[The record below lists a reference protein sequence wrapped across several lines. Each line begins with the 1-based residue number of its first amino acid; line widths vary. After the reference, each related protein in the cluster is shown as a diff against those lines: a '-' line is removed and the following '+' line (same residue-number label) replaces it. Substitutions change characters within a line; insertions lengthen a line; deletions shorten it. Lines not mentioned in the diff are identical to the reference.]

1 MKLWQKISLLTAAIL
16 LISMVVYG
24 GITVYETSNY
34 NIRQT
39 SSAASRQV
47 RATAYALGQSLEN
60 AATEEMSD
68 TARKAYLQFLLRR
81 YSSRD
86 YMLLQDWQLA
96 ANTTNFEL
104 TGNRLEQFDSYEPV
118 AAFQQKNGRHL
129 MIVGQKIPLSDSKN
143 TSYQLLLVRDI
154 SEIYNNVLTQIG
166 MFLII
171 LGAIVAVAINAVFW
185 MIRRMLKPLRDLRE
199 TAGAISQGQ
208 LDRRVRVRSN
218 DEVGA
223 LSVSFNQMA
232 DQIECQMEELAQV
245 SERRKQL
252 LGSLAHELKTP
263 MMAVQGCAEGIHTGV
278 LDPVKA
284 SGAIL
289 EEAEQMSDLVEELLA
304 LSRLESGQAN
314 AEFRFTDI
322 REVLYDCLRSTEQ
335 LTEQR
340 KLCITP
346 CFDEKPVSVNCDEV
360 QLRRAFT
367 NIITNALRYAK
378 KEIQIECKAD
388 RGKAIVRIRDDG
400 EGIAPEL
407 LPHIFDRF
415 YSTRKGGAGIGL
427 SLAKE
432 IVSLHKGTISASNDG
447 GALFEISLPL
457 RKTI

>member
-1 MKLWQKISLLTAAIL
+1 
-16 LISMVVYG
+16 MVVGAVMQY
-24 GITVYETSNY
+24 S
-34 NIRQT
+34 
-39 SSAASRQV
+39 
-47 RATAYALGQSLEN
+47 
-60 AATEEMSD
+60 
-68 TARKAYLQFLLRR
+68 AYL
-81 YSSRD
+81 
-86 YMLLQDWQLA
+86 
-96 ANTTNFEL
+96 
-104 TGNRLEQFDSYEPV
+104 
-118 AAFQQKNGRHL
+118 
-129 MIVGQKIPLSDSKN
+129 
-143 TSYQLLLVRDI
+143 
-154 SEIYNNVLTQIG
+154 
-166 MFLII
+166 
-171 LGAIVAVAINAVFW
+171 NAVFFAV
-185 MIRRMLKPLRDLRE
+185 L
-199 TAGAISQGQ
+199 A
-208 LDRRVRVRSN
+208 V
-218 DEVGA
+218 
-223 LSVSFNQMA
+223 LSVLVCLFGRKLGGYVERAHESQKWFFQN
-232 DQIECQMEELAQV
+232 V
-245 SERRKQL
+245 S
-252 LGSLAHELKTP
+252 HELKTP

-457 RKTI
+457 RKTV

>member
-1 MKLWQKISLLTAAIL
+1 MKHIRRNITFSVLGTMLFVFAVLLA
-16 LISMVVYG
+16 
-24 GITVYETSNY
+24 TVNIFIPEYLTS
-34 NIRQT
+34 
-39 SSAASRQV
+39 
-47 RATAYALGQSLEN
+47 E
-60 AATEEMSD
+60 
-68 TARKAYLQFLLRR
+68 ARKAILAEAERNDTIPFDGALNEEDGTEEHFLTPSVRYLEV
-81 YSSRD
+81 D
-86 YMLLQDWQLA
+86 GG
-96 ANTTNFEL
+96 L
-104 TGNRLEQFDSYEPV
+104 TDSE
-118 AAFQQKNGRHL
+118 HL
-129 MIVGQKIPLSDSKN
+129 SK
-143 TSYQLLLVRDI
+143 SEYQLREYCRKENPAADEFHTLKTGGSRFVFRI
-154 SEIYNNVLTQIG
+154 SQVEADEYEDAYSY
-166 MFLII
+166 I
-171 LGAIVAVAINAVFW
+171 LYVDVGAVMQYSAYLNAVFFAV
-185 MIRRMLKPLRDLRE
+185 L
-199 TAGAISQGQ
+199 A
-208 LDRRVRVRSN
+208 V
-218 DEVGA
+218 
-223 LSVSFNQMA
+223 LSVLVCLFGWKLGGYVERAHESQKWFFQN
-232 DQIECQMEELAQV
+232 V
-245 SERRKQL
+245 S
-252 LGSLAHELKTP
+252 HELKTP

-278 LDPVKA
+278 LNPVEA
-284 SGAIL
+284 SGVIL

>member
-1 MKLWQKISLLTAAIL
+1 MKHIKRKITLSVLGTMLFVFAALLATVNIFIPEYLTSEAQKAIIWEDERKEPVPLTEATDSEEEHFLTSGVRYLEVEDGLAESEHLSKAEYQLRKYCREAKPAADEFHTLKTGGSRFVFRITHVEADEYEDAYSYIL
-16 LISMVVYG
+16 YVDVGAVMQYS
-24 GITVYETSNY
+24 
-34 NIRQT
+34 
-39 SSAASRQV
+39 
-47 RATAYALGQSLEN
+47 
-60 AATEEMSD
+60 
-68 TARKAYLQFLLRR
+68 AYL
-81 YSSRD
+81 
-86 YMLLQDWQLA
+86 
-96 ANTTNFEL
+96 
-104 TGNRLEQFDSYEPV
+104 
-118 AAFQQKNGRHL
+118 
-129 MIVGQKIPLSDSKN
+129 
-143 TSYQLLLVRDI
+143 
-154 SEIYNNVLTQIG
+154 
-166 MFLII
+166 
-171 LGAIVAVAINAVFW
+171 NAVFFAV
-185 MIRRMLKPLRDLRE
+185 L
-199 TAGAISQGQ
+199 A
-208 LDRRVRVRSN
+208 V
-218 DEVGA
+218 
-223 LSVSFNQMA
+223 LSVLVCLFGRKLGGYVERAHESQKWFFQN
-232 DQIECQMEELAQV
+232 V
-245 SERRKQL
+245 S
-252 LGSLAHELKTP
+252 HELKTP